1 MLSEDLVHALI
12 LRSFSGDKAAY
23 SELLTWLQEH
33 CQGQLKMGLLT
44 YHNFPRELKL
54 DITQEV
60 LWAFHQTHQTF
71 DTSRSIYPWI
81 NALIRHKTIDFIRR
95 KDFRVNMT
103 GVDIEVVQNSW
114 STEDEDPIE
123 SQDVMKLLHTL
134 PSKQAEIVRLSKIEG
149 YSNKEIASD
158 LKMTESNV
166 KVSIFRAL
174 KVLKKIASEQRK

>member
-23 SELLTWLQEH
+23 GELLAWLQEH
-33 CQGQLKMGLLT
+33 CQGQLKMGLRT
-44 YHNFPRELKL
+44 FNNFPRELIL
-54 DITQEV
+54 DINQEV
-60 LWAFHQTHQTF
+60 LLAFHQTHQTF

-103 GVDIEVVQNSW
+103 GVDIEIVQKSW

-123 SQDVMKLLHTL
+123 SEDVLKLLYTL
-134 PSKQAEIVRLSKIEG
+134 PSKQAEIIRLSKIEG
-149 YSNKEIASD
+149 YSNREIASD
-158 LKMTESNV
+158 LNITESNV
-166 KVSIFRAL
+166 KVSIFRGL
-174 KVLKKIASEQRK
+174 KVLKKIVSEQRK